1 MSTEKGDSVST
12 DDDEEIVF
20 KKLSAGERGDNYVD
34 SDESFEEEYEDSDS
48 VREREER
55 QIYEYDEDEDV
66 SFDYDEG
73 SSSMDDL
80 EHLDFEEED
89 EIMQVIVDEDG
100 KANVAIVDEFA
111 EVNDDE
117 DVIIPLDDQSLK
129 TEAEIG
135 SEIFESSPYQPREE
149 EEDPETPSLKTS
161 LRNIT
166 QQFVN
171 ATLVLGQP
179 LQYDKSHSQTSGEQS
194 GIQNTRELSV
204 STPSLHVDRELRRIT
219 DTYVD
224 VTKNLGRW
232 RSESQISSGSE
243 EISRRTVTY
252 NKSGYQETASDPS
265 LSRSS
270 VITTKEVDSVVTPQ
284 ERRRS
289 VGKVLGELGKSM
301 ISITKRIGRSFSTN
315 SLTDSKRS
323 SVAISVKQKSISEQS
338 LVDKVEEDKKEQCES
353 ESLLTQK
360 TDDQSLKSK
369 RSSLI
374 KSKSLSSI
382 VDPDKTPELGR
393 GLQRI
398 TEDVILITKC
408 LQSPLYKRNI
418 TSVSESLKSGK
429 ESKLISIDK
438 TQSDEEKL
446 NESLKSKKSHIEI
459 NPMVKTQSE
468 EAKSNISLQSEESNN
483 DYASRKEP
491 ESPAKRDIHPFI
503 MKILKKEESVE
514 ISKTLIEAHQND
526 MYREKLQEESM
537 TLKNSIKSITNDILT
552 VTRFLGTNP
561 NEVIQETEA
570 KTQRDLLSDESIDF
584 EELKTEVP
592 DIPETPVTPETPNM
606 KLEIKK
612 FTDDIVKVTKLLC
625 NVRKEEILKV
635 APDEVYMR
643 GGIDA
648 MSCATMDSSP
658 TK

>member
-1 MSTEKGDSVST
+1 MATEKGDSVST

-20 KKLSAGERGDNYVD
+20 KKLSAGGKGGHYADED

-48 VREREER
+48 LRDREER

-80 EHLDFEEED
+80 DHLDFEEED

-100 KANVAIVDEFA
+100 KANVAIVDEFE

-117 DVIIPLDDQSLK
+117 DVIIPLEDQSLK

-135 SEIFESSPYQPREE
+135 SEIFESSPYPRKEEE

-179 LQYDKSHSQTSGEQS
+179 INKSKSHSQTSGEQS
-194 GIQNTRELSV
+194 LIQNSREISV

-224 VTKNLGRW
+224 VTKSLGKW
-232 RSESQISSGSE
+232 RSESVLSSASD
-243 EISRRTVTY
+243 EISRKTVTY
-252 NKSGYQETASDPS
+252 KKSLENEDGSS

-270 VITTKEVDSVVTPQ
+270 VITTKEVDSVTVPQ

-315 SLTDSKRS
+315 SLTESKRS
-323 SVAISVKQKSISEQS
+323 SVTLSVKQKSISEQS
-338 LVDKVEEDKKEQCES
+338 LGAKVEDNQVEKCEN
-353 ESLLTQK
+353 ESLISQNTRG
-360 TDDQSLKSK
+360 TTSKSR
-369 RSSLI
+369 RSSLV
-374 KSKSLSSI
+374 KAKSLSSLF
-382 VDPDKTPELGR
+382 DPNLTPELGR
-393 GLQRI
+393 GLQKI

-408 LQSPLYKRNI
+408 LQSPPNKRNA
-418 TSVSESLKSGK
+418 SVSESLRLGK
-429 ESKLISIDK
+429 ESKENSIEEIH
-438 TQSDEEKL
+438 SEEEKL
-446 NESLKSKKSHIEI
+446 NESLYSKKS
-459 NPMVKTQSE
+459 NKDQG
-468 EAKSNISLQSEESNN
+468 
-483 DYASRKEP
+483 
-491 ESPAKRDIHPFI
+491 SPAKRDIHPFI

-514 ISKTLIEAHQND
+514 ISKILTEAHQND
-526 MYREKLQEESM
+526 LYREKLLEESM

-552 VTRFLGTNP
+552 VNRFLGTNP
-561 NEVIQETEA
+561 NEVLQETEA
-570 KTQRDLLSDESIDF
+570 EVHKELLSDESIDF
-584 EELKTEVP
+584 EDLKTEVP
-592 DIPETPVTPETPNM
+592 EIPVTPETPDM

-625 NVRKEEILKV
+625 NVRKEEILKIS
-635 APDEVYMR
+635 PDEVYMR

>member
-20 KKLSAGERGDNYVD
+20 KKLSEGGRGDNYVD

-100 KANVAIVDEFA
+100 KANVAIVNEYD

-135 SEIFESSPYQPREE
+135 SEIFESSPYQRREE

-179 LQYDKSHSQTSGEQS
+179 LQYSKSHSQTSGEQS
-194 GIQNTRELSV
+194 GIQNTREMSV

-232 RSESQISSGSE
+232 RSESVISSASE
-243 EISRRTVTY
+243 EVSRRTVTY
-252 NKSGYQETASDPS
+252 NKSGDQETASDPS

-270 VITTKEVDSVVTPQ
+270 VITTKEVDSVFTPQ

-323 SVAISVKQKSISEQS
+323 SVAVSLKQKSISEQS
-338 LVDKVEEDKKEQCES
+338 LVDIVEEDKKEKSVS
-353 ESLLTQK
+353 ESLLSQK
-360 TDDQSLKSK
+360 TDDLSLKSK

-382 VDPDKTPELGR
+382 VDPNKTPELGR
-393 GLQRI
+393 GLQKI

-408 LQSPLYKRNI
+408 LQSPLYKRSI

-429 ESKLISIDK
+429 ESKINSIEK
-438 TQSDEEKL
+438 TQSDEKKL
-446 NESLKSKKSHIEI
+446 NESLKSRKSDVEI
-459 NPMVKTQSE
+459 NSTQKTHSDE
-468 EAKSNISLQSEESNN
+468 ENLNESLKSKES
-483 DYASRKEP
+483 DDEYASKKEP
-491 ESPAKRDIHPFI
+491 QSPAKRDIHPLI

-514 ISKTLIEAHQND
+514 ISKTLIEAHKND
-526 MYREKLQEESM
+526 MYREKLKEESM

-561 NEVIQETEA
+561 NEVIQETEE
-570 KTQRDLLSDESIDF
+570 KVQRDLLSDESIDF

-592 DIPETPVTPETPNM
+592 DIPETPVTPETPNI

>member
-1 MSTEKGDSVST
+1 MATEKGDSVST

-20 KKLSAGERGDNYVD
+20 KKLSSGGRGDHYAEED

-48 VREREER
+48 LRDREER

-100 KANVAIVDEFA
+100 KANVAIVDEFE

-117 DVIIPLDDQSLK
+117 DVIIPLEDQSLK

-135 SEIFESSPYQPREE
+135 SEIFESSPYQPKEE
-149 EEDPETPSLKTS
+149 DEDPETPSLKTS

-179 LQYDKSHSQTSGEQS
+179 INISKSHSQTSEEQS
-194 GIQNTRELSV
+194 LIQNSREISV
-204 STPSLHVDRELRRIT
+204 STPSLHVDREIRRIT

-232 RSESQISSGSE
+232 RSESVLSSASD
-243 EISRRTVTY
+243 EISRKTVTY
-252 NKSGYQETASDPS
+252 KKSLENENDSS

-270 VITTKEVDSVVTPQ
+270 VITTKGVDSGPVSQ

-315 SLTDSKRS
+315 SLTESKRS
-323 SVAISVKQKSISEQS
+323 SVPLSLKQKSISEQS
-338 LVDKVEEDKKEQCES
+338 LDAKVETNQVEKS
-353 ESLLTQK
+353 ENDSLISHDTRG
-360 TDDQSLKSK
+360 TSSKSR
-369 RSSLI
+369 RSSI
-374 KSKSLSSI
+374 VKAKSLSNLF
-382 VDPDKTPELGR
+382 DPNLTPELGR
-393 GLQRI
+393 GLQKI

-408 LQSPLYKRNI
+408 LQSPSNKRNI
-418 TSVSESLKSGK
+418 TSVSESLESEK
-429 ESKLISIDK
+429 ESKENSIEK
-438 TQSDEEKL
+438 ILSDEEKL
-446 NESLKSKKSHIEI
+446 NESLYSKKSI
-459 NPMVKTQSE
+459 KDQ
-468 EAKSNISLQSEESNN
+468 A
-483 DYASRKEP
+483 
-491 ESPAKRDIHPFI
+491 SPAKRDIHPFI

-514 ISKTLIEAHQND
+514 ISKILIEAHQND
-526 MYREKLQEESM
+526 LYREKLQEESM

-552 VTRFLGTNP
+552 VNRFLGTNP
-561 NEVIQETEA
+561 NEVLQETEA
-570 KTQRDLLSDESIDF
+570 DVQLLSDESIDF
-584 EELKTEVP
+584 EDLKTEVP
-592 DIPETPVTPETPNM
+592 EIPETPETPETPDM
-606 KLEIKK
+606 KLEIKR

-625 NVRKEEILKV
+625 NVRKEEILKIS
-635 APDEVYMR
+635 PDEVYMR

>member
-20 KKLSAGERGDNYVD
+20 KKLSAGCRGDNYVD

-111 EVNDDE
+111 EVNDEE

-179 LQYDKSHSQTSGEQS
+179 LQYSKSHSQTSGEQS
-194 GIQNTRELSV
+194 GIQNTREMSV

-232 RSESQISSGSE
+232 RSESVISSGSE
-243 EISRRTVTY
+243 EVSRRTVTY
-252 NKSGYQETASDPS
+252 NKSGDQETASDPS

-289 VGKVLGELGKSM
+289 VGKVLRELGKSM

-323 SVAISVKQKSISEQS
+323 SVVISVKQKSISEQS
-338 LVDKVEEDKKEQCES
+338 VVDKVEEDQKEQCES
-353 ESLLTQK
+353 ESLLSRK

-382 VDPDKTPELGR
+382 VDPDKTPELGS
-393 GLQRI
+393 GLQKI

-408 LQSPLYKRNI
+408 LQSPLYNRRI

-429 ESKLISIDK
+429 ESKLNSTDK
-438 TQSDEEKL
+438 Q
-446 NESLKSKKSHIEI
+446 
-459 NPMVKTQSE
+459 M
-468 EAKSNISLQSEESNN
+468 
-483 DYASRKEP
+483 
-491 ESPAKRDIHPFI
+491 RDI
-503 MKILKKEESVE
+503 K
-514 ISKTLIEAHQND
+514 
-526 MYREKLQEESM
+526 Y
-537 TLKNSIKSITNDILT
+537 ITH
-552 VTRFLGTNP
+552 
-561 NEVIQETEA
+561 
-570 KTQRDLLSDESIDF
+570 
-584 EELKTEVP
+584 
-592 DIPETPVTPETPNM
+592 
-606 KLEIKK
+606 
-612 FTDDIVKVTKLLC
+612 
-625 NVRKEEILKV
+625 
-635 APDEVYMR
+635 
-643 GGIDA
+643 
-648 MSCATMDSSP
+648 
-658 TK
+658 

>member
-20 KKLSAGERGDNYVD
+20 KKLSAGGREDNYVD

-100 KANVAIVDEFA
+100 KANVAIVDEFDV
-111 EVNDDE
+111 VNDDE
-117 DVIIPLDDQSLK
+117 DVIIPLEDQSLK

-135 SEIFESSPYQPREE
+135 SDIFESSPYQPKEQEE
-149 EEDPETPSLKTS
+149 NPETPSLKTS

-166 QQFVN
+166 QQYVN

-179 LQYDKSHSQTSGEQS
+179 LQYSKSHSQTSGEQS
-194 GIQNTRELSV
+194 GIQKSREISV
-204 STPSLHVDRELRRIT
+204 STPSLHVDRELKRIT

-232 RSESQISSGSE
+232 NSESVISSASE

-252 NKSGYQETASDPS
+252 NKSVDQESASGLS
-265 LSRSS
+265 VSRSS
-270 VITTKEVDSVVTPQ
+270 VITTKEVDSVITPQ

-301 ISITKRIGRSFSTN
+301 ISITQRIGRSFSTN

-338 LVDKVEEDKKEQCES
+338 LVEKVEEDKKEQCES
-353 ESLLTQK
+353 LLSRK
-360 TDDQSLKSK
+360 TDDQSSKSK

-382 VDPDKTPELGR
+382 VDPNKTPELGR
-393 GLQRI
+393 GLQKI

-418 TSVSESLKSGK
+418 KSVSESLKSGK
-429 ESKLISIDK
+429 ESKVNSIDK
-438 TQSDEEKL
+438 TQSDEKQLNESLQSKKSYVEKTPSDAENL
-446 NESLKSKKSHIEI
+446 TESLKSK
-459 NPMVKTQSE
+459 
-468 EAKSNISLQSEESNN
+468 ESNK
-483 DYASRKEP
+483 DYASKKEP

-514 ISKTLIEAHQND
+514 ISKILIEAHQND
-526 MYREKLQEESM
+526 IYREKLQEESM

-561 NEVIQETEA
+561 NEVIQETE
-570 KTQRDLLSDESIDF
+570 DEHNNLLSDESIDF
-584 EELKTEVP
+584 EDLKTEVP

-635 APDEVYMR
+635 APEEVYMR

>member
-20 KKLSAGERGDNYVD
+20 KKLSAGGRGDNYVD

-100 KANVAIVDEFA
+100 KANVAIVDEFD

-117 DVIIPLDDQSLK
+117 DVIIPLEDQSLK

-135 SEIFESSPYQPREE
+135 SEIFESSPYQPKEE

-179 LQYDKSHSQTSGEQS
+179 LQYSKSHSQTSGEQS
-194 GIQNTRELSV
+194 GIQKSREMSV
-204 STPSLHVDRELRRIT
+204 STPSLHVDRELKRIT

-232 RSESQISSGSE
+232 NSESVISSASE

-252 NKSGYQETASDPS
+252 NKSVDQESASGLS
-265 LSRSS
+265 VSRSS
-270 VITTKEVDSVVTPQ
+270 VITTKEVDSVITPQ

-301 ISITKRIGRSFSTN
+301 ISITQRIGRSFSTN

-338 LVDKVEEDKKEQCES
+338 LVEKVEEDKKEQCES
-353 ESLLTQK
+353 ESLLSRK

-382 VDPDKTPELGR
+382 VDPNKTPELGR
-393 GLQRI
+393 GLQKI

-418 TSVSESLKSGK
+418 KSVSESLQSGK
-429 ESKLISIDK
+429 ECKLNSNDQ
-438 TQSDEEKL
+438 TQSGEEQL
-446 NESLKSKKSHIEI
+446 NESLKSKKSYVEI
-459 NPMVKTQSE
+459 NSIEKTPSDE
-468 EAKSNISLQSEESNN
+468 ENLNESLKSKESNK
-483 DYASRKEP
+483 DYASKKEP

-514 ISKTLIEAHQND
+514 ISKILIEAHQND
-526 MYREKLQEESM
+526 IYREKLQEESM

-561 NEVIQETEA
+561 NEVIQETE
-570 KTQRDLLSDESIDF
+570 DEHNNLLSDESIDF
-584 EELKTEVP
+584 EDLKTEVP

-635 APDEVYMR
+635 APEEVYMR

>member
-1 MSTEKGDSVST
+1 MSAEKGDSVST

-20 KKLSAGERGDNYVD
+20 KKLSVGDRANYYAD
-34 SDESFEEEYEDSDS
+34 ENSDESFGGEYEDSDS
-48 VREREER
+48 LRDREER

-100 KANVAIVDEFA
+100 KANVAIVDEFE

-117 DVIIPLDDQSLK
+117 DVIIPLEDQSLK

-135 SEIFESSPYQPREE
+135 SEIFESSPYQPKA

-179 LQYDKSHSQTSGEQS
+179 IIKTKSHPSQTSGEQS
-194 GIQNTRELSV
+194 VFQNSKEISV
-204 STPSLHVDRELRRIT
+204 STPSLHVDREIRKIT

-232 RSESQISSGSE
+232 RSDSVLSSASDE
-243 EISRRTVTY
+243 TSRKTVTY
-252 NKSGYQETASDPS
+252 NKSLQKENRSS

-270 VITTKEVDSVVTPQ
+270 AFTPKEVDSVAVPQ
-284 ERRRS
+284 DRRRS

-315 SLTDSKRS
+315 SLTESNRS
-323 SVAISVKQKSISEQS
+323 SLPLSVKQKSISEQS
-338 LVDKVEEDKKEQCES
+338 LVSKFGEGELEKCEN
-353 ESLLTQK
+353 ESSS
-360 TDDQSLKSK
+360 SLNSSAKS
-369 RSSLI
+369 RRNSLI
-374 KSKSLSSI
+374 KAKSLSNI
-382 VDPDKTPELGR
+382 VEPSKTPELRR
-393 GLQRI
+393 GLQKI

-408 LQSPLYKRNI
+408 LQSPSIKRDI
-418 TSVSESLKSGK
+418 TSVSESQNNGK
-429 ESKLISIDK
+429 ESLVNSVDK
-438 TQSDEEKL
+438 THSEEKL
-446 NESLKSKKSHIEI
+446 NESQASK
-459 NPMVKTQSE
+459 
-468 EAKSNISLQSEESNN
+468 ESNK
-483 DYASRKEP
+483 DP
-491 ESPAKRDIHPFI
+491 GSPVKRDIHPFI
-503 MKILKKEESVE
+503 MKILKKEESIE
-514 ISKTLIEAHQND
+514 ISKILIEAHQND

-552 VTRFLGTNP
+552 VTQFLGTNP
-561 NEVIQETEA
+561 NEVIQETEEETH
-570 KTQRDLLSDESIDF
+570 KDLLSDESIDF
-584 EELKTEVP
+584 EDLKTEVP
-592 DIPETPVTPETPNM
+592 EIPETPVTPETPDI

-635 APDEVYMR
+635 SPDEVYMR

>member
-20 KKLSAGERGDNYVD
+20 KKLSAGDRGNYYAD
-34 SDESFEEEYEDSDS
+34 ENSDESFGGEYEDSDS
-48 VREREER
+48 LRDREER

-100 KANVAIVDEFA
+100 KANVAIVDEFE

-117 DVIIPLDDQSLK
+117 DVIIPLEDQSLK

-135 SEIFESSPYQPREE
+135 SEIFESSPYQPKE

-179 LQYDKSHSQTSGEQS
+179 INKTKSHSQTSEEQS
-194 GIQNTRELSV
+194 LIQNSREISV
-204 STPSLHVDRELRRIT
+204 STPSLHVDREIKRIT

-232 RSESQISSGSE
+232 RSESVLSSASDDE
-243 EISRRTVTY
+243 MSRKTVTY
-252 NKSGYQETASDPS
+252 NKSLQKENCSS

-270 VITTKEVDSVVTPQ
+270 AFTIKEVDSVAVPQ
-284 ERRRS
+284 DRRRS

-315 SLTDSKRS
+315 SLTESNRS
-323 SVAISVKQKSISEQS
+323 SLPLSVKQKSFSEQS
-338 LVDKVEEDKKEQCES
+338 LVAKVGEDDLEKCES
-353 ESLLTQK
+353 V
-360 TDDQSLKSK
+360 KSISQNTIDPSAK
-369 RSSLI
+369 SRGNSLI
-374 KSKSLSSI
+374 KAKSLSNI
-382 VDPDKTPELGR
+382 VEPEPSKTPELRR
-393 GLQRI
+393 GLQKI

-408 LQSPLYKRNI
+408 LQSPSIKRDI
-418 TSVSESLKSGK
+418 TSVSDSQKSGK
-429 ESKLISIDK
+429 ESLVNSINK
-438 TQSDEEKL
+438 THSDGEKL
-446 NESLKSKKSHIEI
+446 NESQCSK
-459 NPMVKTQSE
+459 
-468 EAKSNISLQSEESNN
+468 ESNK
-483 DYASRKEP
+483 DP
-491 ESPAKRDIHPFI
+491 GSPIKRDIHPFI
-503 MKILKKEESVE
+503 MKILKKEESIE
-514 ISKTLIEAHQND
+514 ISKILIEAHQND

-552 VTRFLGTNP
+552 VTQFLGTNL
-561 NEVIQETEA
+561 NEVIHETEEEA
-570 KTQRDLLSDESIDF
+570 HKDLLSDESIDF
-584 EELKTEVP
+584 EDLKTEVP
-592 DIPETPVTPETPNM
+592 EIPETPVTPETPDM

-625 NVRKEEILKV
+625 NVRKKEILKV
-635 APDEVYMR
+635 SPDEVYMR

>member
-483 DYASRKEP
+483 DYAGRKEP

>member
-1 MSTEKGDSVST
+1 MATEKGDSVST

-20 KKLSAGERGDNYVD
+20 KKLSAGGRGDHYAEED

-48 VREREER
+48 LRDREER

-100 KANVAIVDEFA
+100 KANVAIVDEFE

-117 DVIIPLDDQSLK
+117 DVIIPLEDQSLK

-135 SEIFESSPYQPREE
+135 SEIFESSPYQPKEE
-149 EEDPETPSLKTS
+149 DEDPETPSLKTS

-179 LQYDKSHSQTSGEQS
+179 INISKSHSQTSEEQS
-194 GIQNTRELSV
+194 LIQNSREISV
-204 STPSLHVDRELRRIT
+204 STPSLHVDREIRRIT

-232 RSESQISSGSE
+232 RSESVLSSASD
-243 EISRRTVTY
+243 EISRKTVTY
-252 NKSGYQETASDPS
+252 KKSLENENDSS

-270 VITTKEVDSVVTPQ
+270 VITTKGVDSGPVSQ

-315 SLTDSKRS
+315 SLTESKRS
-323 SVAISVKQKSISEQS
+323 SVPLSLKQKSISEQS
-338 LVDKVEEDKKEQCES
+338 LDAKVETNQVEKS
-353 ESLLTQK
+353 ENDSLISHDTRG
-360 TDDQSLKSK
+360 TSSKSR
-369 RSSLI
+369 RSSI
-374 KSKSLSSI
+374 VKAKSLSNLF
-382 VDPDKTPELGR
+382 DPNLTPELGR
-393 GLQRI
+393 GLQKI

-408 LQSPLYKRNI
+408 LQSPSNKRNI
-418 TSVSESLKSGK
+418 TSVSESLESEK
-429 ESKLISIDK
+429 ESKENSIEK
-438 TQSDEEKL
+438 ILSDEEKL
-446 NESLKSKKSHIEI
+446 NESLYSKKSI
-459 NPMVKTQSE
+459 KDQ
-468 EAKSNISLQSEESNN
+468 A
-483 DYASRKEP
+483 
-491 ESPAKRDIHPFI
+491 SPAKRDIHPFI

-514 ISKTLIEAHQND
+514 ISKILIEAHQND
-526 MYREKLQEESM
+526 LYREKLQEESM

-552 VTRFLGTNP
+552 VNRFLGTNP
-561 NEVIQETEA
+561 NEVLQETEEDV
-570 KTQRDLLSDESIDF
+570 QLLSDESIDF
-584 EELKTEVP
+584 EDLKTEVLE
-592 DIPETPVTPETPNM
+592 IPETPETPETPDM
-606 KLEIKK
+606 KLEIKR

-635 APDEVYMR
+635 SPDEVYMR